1 MKHVTTF
8 FIFAAMLIGLSFNV
22 QAENIKIL
30 HGPYL
35 QNVGETEAT
44 FVWEVNTPSIGWV
57 ELAPDDG
64 SHFYAT
70 PRTKYFNTKSGV
82 KMTAK
87 LHSVKITGLTP
98 GTTYRYRVYA
108 QEVLSHEGW
117 RVHYG
122 DIAATNVYSQKP
134 LTFTTRDTKKS
145 TTSFIILN
153 DVHARKDVITPLLN
167 FAKYKEREMVFFNGD
182 MVSQFT
188 DEQTIFDGFMDESIQ
203 VFAKEK
209 PLYYVRGNHE
219 TRGPFATH
227 FQDYFNPREN
237 HIYGTLQDG
246 PIFFI
251 LLDTGEDKPD
261 SDLEYAG
268 ITDYDNYRTE
278 QVEWLKQVIAS
289 EAFKQ
294 AKFKVV
300 IGHIPP
306 VPEKGAWHGTR
317 EVMEK
322 FVPILNKGGVD
333 IMICGHLHQHVYVEP
348 SEKVHFPVLVNSNN
362 ACVLAETKGNKLN
375 VKVIGLDGKVT
386 FDKNYPA
393 K

>member
-44 FVWEVNTPSIGWV
+44 FVWEVNNPSIGWV

-82 KMTAK
+82 KMTSQ
-87 LHSVKITGLTP
+87 LHAVKITGLQP

-261 SDLEYAG
+261 SDLEYSG

-362 ACVLAETKGNKLN
+362 ACVLAETKGNELN

>member
-35 QNVGETEAT
+35 QNVRETEAT
-44 FVWEVNTPSIGWV
+44 FVWEVNNPSIGWV

-82 KMTAK
+82 KMTSQ
-87 LHSVKITGLTP
+87 LHAVKITGLQP

-362 ACVLAETKGNKLN
+362 ACVLAETKGNELN

>member
-44 FVWEVNTPSIGWV
+44 FVWEVNNPSIGWV

-82 KMTAK
+82 KMTSQ
-87 LHSVKITGLTP
+87 LHAVKITGLQP

-362 ACVLAETKGNKLN
+362 ACVLAETKGNELN

-386 FDKNYPA
+386 CDKNYPA

>member
-44 FVWEVNTPSIGWV
+44 FVWEVNNPSIGWV

-82 KMTAK
+82 KMTSQ
-87 LHSVKITGLTP
+87 LHAVKITGLQP

-322 FVPILNKGGVD
+322 FVPILNKAGVD

-362 ACVLAETKGNKLN
+362 ACVLAETKGNELN

>member
-1 MKHVTTF
+1 MKKTIT
-8 FIFAAMLIGLSFNV
+8 LILFVALLTGLPLSI
-22 QAENIKIL
+22 QAESIKIL

-35 QNVGETEAT
+35 QNVGENEVT
-44 FVWEVNTPSIGWV
+44 FVWEVNNPSIGWV
-57 ELAPDDG
+57 ELAPNDG

-70 PRTKYFNTKSGV
+70 PRRQYFNTKSGV

-122 DIAATNVYSQKP
+122 DIAATDVYSQKP
-134 LTFTTRDTKKS
+134 LTFTTRDRS
-145 TTSFIILN
+145 RAETSFIILN

-362 ACVLAETKGNKLN
+362 ACVLAETKGNELN

>member
-1 MKHVTTF
+1 MKRFTAINL
-8 FIFAAMLIGLSFNV
+8 FIALLMGFSLNM

-35 QNVGETEAT
+35 QNVGETEVT
-44 FVWEVNTPSIGWV
+44 FVWEVNNPSIGWV
-57 ELAPDDG
+57 EIAPNDG
-64 SHFYAT
+64 SNFYAT
-70 PRTKYFNTKSGV
+70 KRPQFFNTRSGV
-82 KMTAK
+82 KLTSK
-87 LHSVKITGLTP
+87 LHAVKITGLTP

-117 RVHYG
+117 RIHYG
-122 DIAATNVYSQKP
+122 DIAATDVYSMKP
-134 LTFTTRDTKKS
+134 LTFTTRDRSKAE
-145 TTSFIILN
+145 TSFVILN

-167 FAKYKEREMVFFNGD
+167 FAKFKEREMVFFNGD

-188 DEQTIFDGFMDESIQ
+188 NEQTIFDGFMDES
-203 VFAKEK
+203 VRLFAKEQ
-209 PLYYVRGNHE
+209 PMYYVRGNHE
-219 TRGPFATH
+219 TRGPFATY
-227 FQDYFNPREN
+227 FQDYFSPRED

-246 PIFFI
+246 PVFFI

-261 SDLEYAG
+261 SDLEYSG
-268 ITDYDNYRTE
+268 ITDYDNYRSE
-278 QVEWLKQVIAS
+278 QAEWLKQVVTS
-289 EAFKQ
+289 DAFKQ

-306 VPEKGAWHGTR
+306 VPEENAWHGPR

-322 FVPILNKGGVD
+322 FVPILNQAGID
-333 IMICGHLHQHVYVEP
+333 IMICGHLHRHVYEGP
-348 SEKVHFPVLVNSNN
+348 SNKIHFPVLVNSNN
-362 ACVLAETKGNKLN
+362 SCVLAETKGNQLN

-386 FDKNYPA
+386 FDKNFPA

>member
-44 FVWEVNTPSIGWV
+44 FVWEVNNPSIGWV

-82 KMTAK
+82 KMTSQ
-87 LHSVKITGLTP
+87 LHAVKITGLQP

-203 VFAKEK
+203 VFAKVK

-348 SEKVHFPVLVNSNN
+348 TEKVHFPVLVNSNN
-362 ACVLAETKGNKLN
+362 ACVLAETKGNELN

>member
-44 FVWEVNTPSIGWV
+44 FVWEVNNPSIGWV

-82 KMTAK
+82 KMTSQ
-87 LHSVKITGLTP
+87 LHAVKITGLQP

-362 ACVLAETKGNKLN
+362 ACVLAETKGNELN

>member
-44 FVWEVNTPSIGWV
+44 FVWEVNNPSIGWV

-82 KMTAK
+82 KMTSQ
-87 LHSVKITGLTP
+87 LHAVKITGLQP

-237 HIYGTLQDG
+237 PIYGTLQDG

-362 ACVLAETKGNKLN
+362 ACVLAETKGNELN

>member
-35 QNVGETEAT
+35 QNVRETEAT
-44 FVWEVNTPSIGWV
+44 FVWEVNNPSIGWV

-82 KMTAK
+82 KMTSQ
-87 LHSVKITGLTP
+87 LHAVKITGLQP

-227 FQDYFNPREN
+227 CQDYFNPREN

-362 ACVLAETKGNKLN
+362 ACVLAETKGNELN

>member
-44 FVWEVNTPSIGWV
+44 FVWEVNNPSIGWV

-82 KMTAK
+82 KMTSQ
-87 LHSVKITGLTP
+87 LHAVKITGLQP

-333 IMICGHLHQHVYVEP
+333 IMICGHLHQHVYLEP

-362 ACVLAETKGNKLN
+362 ACVLAETKGNELN

>member
-44 FVWEVNTPSIGWV
+44 FVWEVNNPSIGWV

-82 KMTAK
+82 KMTSQ
-87 LHSVKITGLTP
+87 LHAVKITGLQP

-348 SEKVHFPVLVNSNN
+348 TEKVHFPVLVNSNN
-362 ACVLAETKGNKLN
+362 ACVLAETKGNELN